1 MTPAQT
7 DVQNKESRENK
18 FLSEKIIQKAIAS
31 GGITNESVPEITE
44 LFQGVFLEHKG
55 ESARVRAEAIM
66 LVLRDYVANNGKEKK
81 SEDAELTEQTEIP
94 AKVPETDKSVIDE
107 PIAKED
113 GEDEEDEEEKEERE
127 RQEIYER
134 EKKLLQKIIDEKI
147 SNSDLSE
154 KFHEKANQFIF
165 DETSHII
172 GTSVNEHILTLS
184 VTRAFEEFENKEE
197 VQEETTK
204 ELEEAKVKTEAPVD
218 KVEEEKKENNET
230 IKNEDKDT
238 SSEESDLI
246 EDSTQSV
253 PSEEKNEEKVVKD
266 EEAKNKPTKKKKLSF
281 KEAILEKARQDDI
294 NNPLKP
300 NTLHWPTTMVSIGEP
315 IVQLTHEKALKEE
328 IVVKSTPD
336 QIKDNIP
343 NKKKEAE
350 KQEKSSEYM
359 NFIKPINSIGSPVEP
374 VKMMENPETME
385 FVEPR
390 KKQSKQKSN
399 QSEVNFDRFIN
410 DQIGSIME
418 VVRQNNIFEDKKF
431 NEIQKGLEER
441 ALDISKDTKVSM
453 TERAQRLDKFFR
465 EQKNLYVVKKI
476 EKVSDSKSMIDE
488 IIKLSEREVN
498 TGNHEADERFR
509 KTLKN
514 ALSSKA
520 ECFTD
525 SKEDVDL
532 IKEALDEEYE
542 KHKSF
547 YIKNK

>member
-1 MTPAQT
+1 GVAKK
-7 DVQNKESRENK
+7 KE
-18 FLSEKIIQKAIAS
+18 
-31 GGITNESVPEITE
+31 
-44 LFQGVFLEHKG
+44 
-55 ESARVRAEAIM
+55 
-66 LVLRDYVANNGKEKK
+66 
-81 SEDAELTEQTEIP
+81 
-94 AKVPETDKSVIDE
+94 
-107 PIAKED
+107 
-113 GEDEEDEEEKEERE
+113 
-127 RQEIYER
+127 
-134 EKKLLQKIIDEKI
+134 
-147 SNSDLSE
+147 
-154 KFHEKANQFIF
+154 
-165 DETSHII
+165 
-172 GTSVNEHILTLS
+172 
-184 VTRAFEEFENKEE
+184 
-197 VQEETTK
+197 
-204 ELEEAKVKTEAPVD
+204 
-218 KVEEEKKENNET
+218 ENNET

-281 KEAILEKARQDDI
+281 KETILEKARQDDI

>member
-81 SEDAELTEQTEIP
+81 SEDVELTKQTEIP

-107 PIAKED
+107 PIAKEE
-113 GEDEEDEEEKEERE
+113 GEDEEEKEERE

-147 SNSDLSE
+147 SNSDLLE

-281 KEAILEKARQDDI
+281 KETILEKARQDDI

>member
-81 SEDAELTEQTEIP
+81 SEDVELTKQTEIP

-107 PIAKED
+107 PIAKEE
-113 GEDEEDEEEKEERE
+113 GEDEEEKEERE

-147 SNSDLSE
+147 SNSDLLE

-218 KVEEEKKENNET
+218 KVEEEKEENNET

-246 EDSTQSV
+246 EDSTQPV